1 MAAIGPKN
9 TKPELVVRRLLH
21 AAGLRFRLHRK
32 DLPASLTSTCR
43 STVPLSRSTD
53 ASGTRMTATS
63 SSSKVTMRSSGPI
76 SSAGNRQRDD
86 RNEEAI
92 AARGLRR
99 LVVWQCAIDGK
110 TRLAEED
117 LQRQITTWLTGSDQ
131 QGEITGLR

>member
-63 SSSKVTMRSSGPI
+63 SSSQRTMRSSGPI
-76 SSAGNRQRDD
+76 SSAGNVSGMT
-86 RNEEAI
+86 ATKKPSLPG
-92 AARGLRR
+92 ASAGWLCGSARSMGRR
-99 LVVWQCAIDGK
+99 AWRKKICSG
-110 TRLAEED
+110 R
-117 LQRQITTWLTGSDQ
+117 
-131 QGEITGLR
+131 